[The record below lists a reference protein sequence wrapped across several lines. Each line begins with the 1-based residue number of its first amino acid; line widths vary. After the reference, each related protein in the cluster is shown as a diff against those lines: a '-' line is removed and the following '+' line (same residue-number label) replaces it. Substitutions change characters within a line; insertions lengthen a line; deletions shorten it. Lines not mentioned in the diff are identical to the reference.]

1 MIKEVI
7 DRALPG
13 VAGQLASLRSDR
25 YTRSMVNDRPRTAQV
40 DTITASAVNSTAYT
54 ITVDGIPVTYTS
66 DGSASTAEIVAGL
79 TAAIA
84 AEGAINSK
92 LVAAVTGAATMTLT
106 ARIAGVGFTTS
117 VGANLSLA
125 NTTANDT
132 ADPIAFGD
140 ACFEAGARLCAVADS
155 ALFPARTADVALL
168 TPTVANSTE
177 YSVTITGPDNQ
188 GRTYAMTSDASATAK
203 EIVDALTVLINAG
216 QPADTV
222 VATDDDAV
230 LTLTAEA
237 TGYRFLVTT
246 SSTLVAV
253 FTAGTGNIDTV
264 DTLNLFA
271 GVALRDLARETP
283 VSGGVVGYE
292 GGAVVNVLNRGDVW
306 VTTVDQAAVT
316 SDVYVG
322 VTSTAKGKFRAS
334 AASGYV
340 KLPRTRARWEH
351 AHSATLAVLT
361 LL

>member
-1 MIKEVI
+1 MITQVI

-25 YTRSMVNDRPRTAQV
+25 YTRSMVNDRPRTAEV

-54 ITVDGIPVTYTS
+54 ITVDGVTVTYTS
-66 DGSASTAEIVAGL
+66 DASATTAEIVAGL

-125 NTTANDT
+125 STTANDT
-132 ADPIAFGD
+132 ADPIAFG
-140 ACFEAGARLCAVADS
+140 AGVFEAGARLCAIADS

-168 TPTVANSTE
+168 TPTVANSTL
-177 YSVTITGPDNQ
+177 YTVTIVNADGTGLEFN
-188 GRTYAMTSDASATAK
+188 YTSDASATAK
-203 EIVDALTVLINAG
+203 EIVDALTVAINAG
-216 QPADTV
+216 MPASTV
-222 VATDDDAV
+222 LASDDDSV
-230 LTLTAEA
+230 LTLTAEDA
-237 TGYRFLVTT
+237 SYRFTLTT
-246 SSTLVAV
+246 TASLAVV
-253 FTAGTGNIDTV
+253 FTAGSGNVDTV

-292 GGAVVNVLNRGDVW
+292 GGSVVNVLHRGDVW

-322 VTSTAKGKFRAS
+322 VTSTNKGKFRAS
-334 AASGYV
+334 AASGFV
-340 KLPRTRARWEH
+340 KLPRTRARWER